1 MVTRS
6 ARRAEASTHGVDL
19 LICLEEQAPLLRGC
33 PDRGGERPAKG
44 GAHSLRSNAWGEARK
59 AHFAS
64 PRQIKRKGL
73 PFGSRF
79 LFIWRRGGDCG
90 VHPCTPPLRAARS
103 RASLRLSGSAPAE
116 PSNPVGASHPPAGSA
131 QIVAACAC
139 TARTRAMKKAA
150 PWDGFFL
157 YLAERGGFE
166 PPRRYKRLPDFESGT
181 FNRSATSPDVPRRT
195 GDAHHTRKRG

>member
-1 MVTRS
+1 MVTR
-6 ARRAEASTHGVDL
+6 RMRTASTHGVDL
-19 LICLEEQAPLLRGC
+19 LEHR
-33 PDRGGERPAKG
+33 R
-44 GAHSLRSNAWGEARK
+44 GEAGKGRGPFVAQQRMGRSAQS
-59 AHFAS
+59 AHRVPS
-64 PRQIKRKGL
+64 QIKKEGL
-73 PFGSRF
+73 PFGSPSF
-79 LFIWRRGGDCG
+79 LIWRRGDCG

-103 RASLRLSGSAPAE
+103 RASLRLSGFAPAE

>member
-1 MVTRS
+1 MRT
-6 ARRAEASTHGVDL
+6 ASTHGVDL
-19 LICLEEQAPLLRGC
+19 QEHPR
-33 PDRGGERPAKG
+33 
-44 GAHSLRSNAWGEARK
+44 GEAG
-59 AHFAS
+59 
-64 PRQIKRKGL
+64 KGRG
-73 PFGSRF
+73 PFVAQQRMGRSARSALRIPAPDKKKKGRLSAALF

>member
-44 GAHSLRSNAWGEARK
+44 GARTLHRNVWGDARSIV
-59 AHFAS
+59 AS
-64 PRQIKRKGL
+64 QRQIKKEGL
-73 PFGSRF
+73 TFGSPSF
-79 LFIWRRGGDCG
+79 LIWRRGGIAGCI
-90 VHPCTPPLRAARS
+90 HAPRPCALRAPGPACGCPVLLLQNR
-103 RASLRLSGSAPAE
+103 RTPSGLLI
-116 PSNPVGASHPPAGSA
+116 PPAGSA